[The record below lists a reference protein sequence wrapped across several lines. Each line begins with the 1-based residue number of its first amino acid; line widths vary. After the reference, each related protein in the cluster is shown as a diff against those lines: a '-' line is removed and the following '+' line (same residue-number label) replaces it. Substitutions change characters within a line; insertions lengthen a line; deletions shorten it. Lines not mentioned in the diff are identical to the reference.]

1 MLCSLF
7 DNIIYLVFIF
17 MLKQK
22 DGEALPPLLSGP
34 PAGKHQ
40 PQIGVL
46 RGP

>member
-7 DNIIYLVFIF
+7 DIIYLVFIF

-22 DGEALPPLLSGP
+22 DGEALPPLLSVP
-34 PAGKHQ
+34 PSGKQQ

-46 RGP
+46 KYP

>member
-7 DNIIYLVFIF
+7 DNIIYLVLIF

-22 DGEALPPLLSGP
+22 DGEALPPLLSVP
-34 PAGKHQ
+34 PAGNQ
-40 PQIGVL
+40 QSQIGVV